1 MRFRFSCTIT
11 RTICSRIIVFFLL
24 FFFSYTGTI
33 YAPTSR
39 SPRCVGL
46 QYYLYNIYI
55 YNIYSCVIFVHL
67 YSLCFTYVV
76 GKTCMSALYACIMML
91 TMASAT
97 SLQDCEAD
105 MTGFELVTGYVFTA
119 PDDLLDSI
127 PGTLMLTDCLEAC
140 QSNDTC
146 YSVNYETGLCVMF
159 SSNADSYPG
168 KNAAIYT

>member
-1 MRFRFSCTIT
+1 MVLCPHIRFVS
-11 RTICSRIIVFFLL
+11 RTV
-24 FFFSYTGTI
+24 
-33 YAPTSR
+33 A
-39 SPRCVGL
+39 
-46 QYYLYNIYI
+46 
-55 YNIYSCVIFVHL
+55 
-67 YSLCFTYVV
+67 
-76 GKTCMSALYACIMML
+76 GKICMSALYACIMML
-91 TMASAT
+91 TVASAT

-159 SSNADSYPG
+159 SSNADAYPG
-168 KNAAIYT
+168 KYIYIIQNLPEQSGRIEIHLKKKKSRLQGSNFAAQGRFSKILENLHIFGEISK